1 MIDHIDNDKKKYL
14 QQNGKV
20 DLKESAN
27 KPFSA
32 KRQVAVIDWIM
43 KNIKNLTKW
52 TDSNY
57 QIRLC

>member
-32 KRQVAVIDWIM
+32 KRQVAVID
-43 KNIKNLTKW
+43 
-52 TDSNY
+52 
-57 QIRLC
+57 

>member
-14 QQNGKV
+14 QQNGKA

-32 KRQVAVIDWIM
+32 KKQVAVID
-43 KNIKNLTKW
+43 
-52 TDSNY
+52 
-57 QIRLC
+57 